1 MKLDPILR
9 MQVEA
14 GASDVYLVE
23 GSPPRLR
30 VEGIT
35 RVVDGAA
42 PLSGQDLEALLA
54 EALDEARRR
63 QFAEARELNTAVVR
77 PGLGRFRLNCYRALG
92 SVGMVLRRVREEV
105 PALEALG
112 LPPRLGDLA
121 LERQGLVLVV
131 GATGTGKSTTLAALV
146 GHRSANRPGHIV
158 TVEDPV
164 EFLLPHAQS
173 VVSQREVGIDTTS
186 YDTAL
191 VNALR
196 QAPDVIFIGELREPA
211 TVSAAL
217 HAAETGHL
225 VLSTLHATNATQ
237 AVERLLHF
245 FPQEIHQVVCLQ
257 LSLVLRAV
265 IAQRLLPRADGAGR
279 VPALEV
285 MLGTPRIQ
293 ALVRRGELE
302 GLRAAIEEGVQ
313 DGLQSFDQALF
324 ALYREGKVS
333 GEDAVHFADSPNN
346 LRLRIK
352 GIH

>member
-1 MKLDPILR
+1 MELDPVLR
-9 MQVEA
+9 MLVEA
-14 GASDVYLVE
+14 EASDVYLVE

-35 RVVDGAA
+35 RVVDGAD
-42 PLSGQDLEALLA
+42 PLSAQDLDALLA
-54 EALDEARRR
+54 EALDEGRRR
-63 QFAEARELNTAVVR
+63 QFAETRELNTAVVR

-105 PALEALG
+105 PSLEALG

-121 LERQGLVLVV
+121 LERQGFVLVV
-131 GATGTGKSTTLAALV
+131 GPAGSGKSTTLAALV
-146 GHRSANRPGHIV
+146 CHRSASRPGHIV
-158 TVEDPV
+158 TVEDPI
-164 EFLLPHAQS
+164 EFLLPHARS
-173 VVSQREVGIDTTS
+173 VVSQREIGIDTAS
-186 YDTAL
+186 YEAAL
-191 VNALR
+191 ANVLR

-245 FPQEIHQVVCLQ
+245 FPAEVHQVVCLQ
-257 LSLVLRAV
+257 LSLVLRAI
-265 IAQRLLPRADGAGR
+265 IAQRLIPTADGAGR
-279 VPALEV
+279 VPALEI

-293 ALVRRGELE
+293 ALIRRGELE
-302 GLRAAIEEGVQ
+302 GVRAAIEEGIQ

-324 ALYREGKVS
+324 ALYREGKIS
-333 GEDAVHFADSPNN
+333 AEEAIQFADSPNN

-352 GIH
+352 GIR